1 MIRRLL
7 TLFTLLLVACG
18 GNGRSQAST
27 PEAARGQTEPSG
39 QVEPSG
45 RMEVLYF
52 HGKKR
57 CATCIAIEQLTK
69 ETVEGLGRRDVTV
82 RILEIGQ
89 NEELAQRYG
98 VAWSSLL
105 VVRGDSVRDLTRMG
119 FNLARSS
126 PEEFRARLTETVTQR
141 AR

>member
-39 QVEPSG
+39 RV
-45 RMEVLYF
+45 EVLYF

-119 FNLARSS
+119 FSLARSS
-126 PEEFRARLTETVTQR
+126 PEEFRARLTETVTQL

>member
-27 PEAARGQTEPSG
+27 PKAARGQAA
-39 QVEPSG
+39 PSG
-45 RMEVLYF
+45 RVEVLYF

-119 FNLARSS
+119 FSLARSS
-126 PEEFRARLTETVTQR
+126 PEEFRARLTETVTQL

>member
-7 TLFTLLLVACG
+7 TLLTLLLVACG
-18 GNGRSQAST
+18 GNGAGSRSQAST
-27 PEAARGQTEPSG
+27 PEAEHEQAA
-39 QVEPSG
+39 SG
-45 RMEVLYF
+45 RVEVLYF

-57 CATCIAIEQLTK
+57 CATCNAIEQLTK

-119 FNLARSS
+119 FSLARSR
-126 PEEFRARLTETVTQR
+126 PEEFRARLTETVTQL